1 MLKQESLMNARIRIV
16 CLFVICLVLSGPATA
31 SAQVRFSRE
40 NVSYEYKLLATSKT
54 STMEKELNEAASQGF
69 RFEGVMGGSTYFG
82 GQEVVS
88 ILSRPA
94 GMQPN
99 ARFEYKLLATS
110 KTSTMQKELQEAGD
124 AGFEYAGQT
133 VFDTTF
139 GGDEVVVI
147 LERDRE
153 ETNLPKFEYHLLA
166 TKKTSTMEKELRE
179 ASQQGFMFVG
189 VTVSKTHF
197 GGTEVVTILRRLPG
211 GEASKGK

>member
-1 MLKQESLMNARIRIV
+1 MNARTWIGVIAV
-16 CLFVICLVLSGPATA
+16 CIFISGSP
-31 SAQVRFSRE
+31 SAVAQSPSARE
-40 NVSYEYKLLATSKT
+40 EIHYEYKLLATNKT
-54 STMEKELNEAASQGF
+54 STMQKELNEAAAEGY
-69 RFEGVMGGSTYFG
+69 RFEDVMGGSTYFG

-94 GMQPN
+94 GLKPQ

-124 AGFEYAGQT
+124 AGFEYASQT

-153 ETNLPKFEYHLLA
+153 ETNLPKYEYRLLA

-179 ASQQGFMFVG
+179 AAQQGFAFVG

-211 GEASKGK
+211 GETRGK

>member
-1 MLKQESLMNARIRIV
+1 MNPRIRMV
-16 CLFVICLVLSGPATA
+16 CLLALCSILSGPAIA
-31 SAQVRFSRE
+31 AAQARSSRE
-40 NVSYEYKLLATSKT
+40 DVHYEYKLLATNKT
-54 STMEKELNEAASQGF
+54 STMQKELNEAATEGY
-69 RFEGVMGGSTYFG
+69 RFEDVMGGSTYFG

-94 GMQPN
+94 GMKPN
-99 ARFEYKLLATS
+99 ARYEYKLLATS

-133 VFDTTF
+133 VFDTAF

-153 ETNLPKFEYHLLA
+153 EANLPKYEYRLLA
-166 TKKTSTMEKELRE
+166 TKKTSTMQKELAE
-179 ASQQGFMFVG
+179 AAQQGFMFVG

-197 GGTEVVTILRRLPG
+197 GGSEVVTILRRLPSS
-211 GEASKGK
+211 EASKGK